1 MRIVMLCLLLLAL
14 VSLQFGCGRHTYLVE
29 TKDNKTFYATPP
41 LVMDTE
47 KGVYYM
53 WINGQRRTVPM
64 DIIYRIDDSAQIC
77 YQNGVTDT
85 YTCYDN
91 LYYF

>member
-1 MRIVMLCLLLLAL
+1 MRALMLCLLLALA
-14 VSLQFGCGRHTYLVE
+14 SLQSGCGRHTYYVE
-29 TKDNKTFYATPP
+29 TMDRQSFYAEPP
-41 LVMDTE
+41 LVVDAD

-53 WINGQRRTVPM
+53 WVKGQRRTVPM
-64 DIIYRIDDSAQIC
+64 DQIYRIDDAPQVC
-77 YQNGVTDT
+77 YQNGLTDT

>member
-1 MRIVMLCLLLLAL
+1 MRAWMLCLLLLVAA
-14 VSLQFGCGRHTYLVE
+14 SLQFGCGRHTYLVE
-29 TKDNKTFYATPP
+29 TKDNKSFYVTPP
-41 LVMDTE
+41 LVVDAE

-64 DIIYRIDDSAQIC
+64 EQVYRIDDAAQIC

-85 YTCYDN
+85 FTCYDN